1 MPAVPAWLADSLRS
15 QTPQSYCRNSRRAP
29 WAGGPQG
36 RNGPKLAWVLL
47 GGAGQLSGTCF
58 RSTDS
63 TVSTPSHAGMGLV
76 SKGIGEYPS
85 SLPVLGLHTGCQV
98 QMDKDCSGPTSPLW
112 EEQQPTAPKAH
123 DRSQASKVRLQDGVP
138 RAGLRVVSTCS
149 RGTA

>member
-63 TVSTPSHAGMGLV
+63 TVSTPSHAGLGLV

-85 SLPVLGLHTGCQV
+85 SLPVLGLHTGSQV

-149 RGTA
+149 WGTA